1 VCWYDRGGMGR
12 SDPRRGPRT
21 SERMVG
27 ELRALLTRV
36 RVPGPYVLV
45 GASFG
50 GLNMQ
55 LFAAEHPRDVAGLV
69 LVDAIH
75 PDLDRR
81 IARILGRAGERAR
94 EAALVRNSEGV
105 SFADL
110 LASDAEVRRAGPLPP
125 VPLVVLRHGVS
136 FDPGGRPDARVE
148 RLWTAL
154 QRDLAARSPRG
165 QYVRVP
171 GSHHR
176 IAEDHPQ
183 AVVAAI
189 AEVIRAVG
197 AR

>member
-1 VCWYDRGGMGR
+1 MTAAAWAGAIRAEARAPARVWLASCERCWRVSGCAGR
-12 SDPRRGPRT
+12 TCWSARPSEGSTCSCLPPSTRAT
-21 SERMVG
+21 SPG
-27 ELRALLTRV
+27 WCSWTRST
-36 RVPGPYVLV
+36 PISTA
-45 GASFG
+45 ASPAFSG
-50 GLNMQ
+50 
-55 LFAAEHPRDVAGLV
+55 V
-69 LVDAIH
+69 
-75 PDLDRR
+75 
-81 IARILGRAGERAR
+81 RAR